1 MAERITVKSPSQI
14 EKMRVAGRLVG
25 ETLNFVGSMIAPG
38 VSTYELDREAEAFIR
53 KHGGIS
59 SFLNYNGFPASLC
72 TSINEQVV
80 HGIPSKKIKLR
91 EGDII
96 SVDCGAIV
104 DGWHGDAAR
113 TFLVGEVD
121 EKVRK
126 LVEVTRECFFLG
138 AEQAVEGNHLIDIAR
153 AVETHA
159 REFGYGVIREMVG
172 HGIGTHMHEAP
183 EVPNYVDIRMGK
195 GAKLVSG
202 MTLAIEPMIS
212 LGTWRL
218 KFAPDGWTASTA
230 DVFSPFFS
238 VWEATPAMLPLSR
251 GETEKLTI
259 TSSDGTAACASVV
272 SNACPDSSPDSSAVC
287 GEEHPAGEIVIA
299 AQSRI
304 SSNLFSV
311 RMKQPRSS

>member
-1 MAERITVKSPSQI
+1 MAERITIKSPSQL

-25 ETLNFVGSMIAPG
+25 ETLNFVETLIQVG

-53 KHGGIS
+53 KHGGIP

-80 HGIPSKKIKLR
+80 HGIPSKKVKLR

-121 EKVRK
+121 PKVK
-126 LVEVTRECFFLG
+126 QLVEVTRECFFLG

-153 AVETHA
+153 AVENHA
-159 REFGYGVIREMVG
+159 KEYGYGVIREMVG
-172 HGIGTHMHEAP
+172 HGIGNHMHEPP
-183 EVPNYVDIRMGK
+183 EVPNYVDPRMGR
-195 GAKLVSG
+195 GVKLVSG

-218 KFAPDGWTASTA
+218 VFAKDGWTASTA
-230 DVFSPFFS
+230 DGSAAAHYENTIIVGKNSAE
-238 VWEATPAMLPLSR
+238 V
-251 GETEKLTI
+251 LTL
-259 TSSDGTAACASVV
+259 V
-272 SNACPDSSPDSSAVC
+272 
-287 GEEHPAGEIVIA
+287 
-299 AQSRI
+299 
-304 SSNLFSV
+304 
-311 RMKQPRSS
+311 